1 MFGYIVLTL
10 VYDIFGFRLSVLIL
24 SFVIFILS
32 RQIQMWWNHPVMLM
46 EQLTIGDIS
55 CNLL

>member
-1 MFGYIVLTL
+1 MFSYIVLTL
-10 VYDIFGFRLSVLIL
+10 VYDIFRFRLSVLIL

-32 RQIQMWWNHPVMLM
+32 RQIQMWWNDPVMLM